1 MLAFKQLAAA
11 AHLQVGPGVSG
22 QQPGQ
27 PAAQGTRPSSPL
39 EPPQAAA
46 AGVAVAAAGAA
57 AAVVQPAQHS
67 AGAAGQ
73 RPAGQAAQRPAKAA
87 LQPPAGQAA
96 AQPRQSGPGEAQR
109 PWVQQGQPANLPWSG
124 LMDDVDLYGRSP
136 VDLFAATQAEPA
148 LALAPPSAHTGM
160 RWRGGLLLPGAQAQ
174 PERLPPWPEGEA
186 EGGGEGVPS
195 SGALQQGGWGAQWP
209 PPRQGSERPAAAIA
223 AAGAPSEA
231 GKERAAVSPQG
242 RKRGSPRRP
251 LGARRHSAGS
261 GSRSELPAPQQQ
273 QQLRPQSQQEEPAAQ
288 PPKRQRQ
295 SLPGP
300 EAAAPPPA
308 SAQRTAPQLQNE
320 HEGSG
325 GPGAGHAGLQM
336 YDTGSDDPY
345 R

>member
-27 PAAQGTRPSSPL
+27 PAAQGTRPPSPL

-73 RPAGQAAQRPAKAA
+73 RPAGQAAQRPAEAV

-96 AQPRQSGPGEAQR
+96 AQLRQSGPGEAQR

-148 LALAPPSAHTGM
+148 LALPPPSAHTGM

-195 SGALQQGGWGAQWP
+195 SGALQQ
-209 PPRQGSERPAAAIA
+209 EPALAAA

-273 QQLRPQSQQEEPAAQ
+273 QQLRPQSQQEEPAPQ
-288 PPKRQRQ
+288 PPKRRRQ

-308 SAQRTAPQLQNE
+308 SAQRTAPQLQHE

-325 GPGAGHAGLQM
+325 GPDAGHAGLQM
-336 YDTGSDDPY
+336 YDAGSDDPY